1 MKVPAATMR
10 RRFLVGSALAALA
23 IGSPAFAQDS
33 QPGTTAGTAAGA
45 GDRGVAAA
53 TEPQAQPS
61 VEAGGL
67 TDIVVTA
74 RRRSESVQD
83 IPVSVQAISAAQIE
97 ARDLTSLEKIAAA
110 TPQFTVARAS
120 NGAGAQ
126 LTLRGIGSSATSIGI
141 EQSVAIVV
149 DGVYYGQGR
158 IINEGFFDLAR
169 VEILKG
175 PQSLFF
181 GKNATAGVISLTTA
195 DPGKEHEYI
204 GRIGYEFGSQQLYGE
219 AIASGPL
226 SDTVGLRLAVRG
238 SKMFEG
244 YYKNFAD
251 PTRYPTLDIATGVTN
266 PHVGAPSD
274 RDAPQEREL
283 IGRATLKYQPDDRLT
298 ITLKGSGS
306 YNETVGNG
314 WNYSAIRC
322 PSGFTTLN
330 PNYRCDGGFV
340 THQNKFPTDIAAV
353 YPYARSDGE
362 LFNKYK
368 SYQATGTINYRFDN
382 VTLTSITNYN
392 WNNNKFACD
401 CDFLGGAV
409 WATENS
415 TYHAFSEELRALT
428 NFDAPV
434 NLMIGGLYQKT
445 RRDFFQAVMFAGLE
459 NSTAAPADRYV
470 AYNKVSATDGETF
483 SGYGQVIWKIFPTV
497 EATAGVRYVH
507 ETKDSFF
514 TQPYVNA
521 ALTTIF
527 RPESAAANGTLLG
540 NQTFDDWSPDVTLS
554 WKPSRDILIYGAY
567 KTAYKSGGFSNS
579 AINSALVT
587 NNPAKDLAFQP
598 EKGRGFEAGIKTTLA
613 DNQLRAN
620 LGIYSYKYTN
630 LQVDYFNS
638 QVFAYV
644 TYNAGSARTKGVEL
658 ELEYA
663 PHAVPGLSI
672 HGTLNYSKARYLD
685 FLAPCFSGQST
696 EQGCALNSTG
706 AMVAPA
712 VAGTFQDLGGAPT
725 AVAPKWTG
733 TAGIGYDGDVGSGL
747 KFGGNIDVRYSG
759 SYLGS
764 SFGDTATRQG
774 AYAVLDSGIRIGTAN
789 DRWQLALIG
798 KNLTNEFYF
807 TGGGTAPLTGGGTGL
822 SQTPATPGGPRAVPG
837 DIIGYGAFPRS
848 VRLQLTFKY

>member
-1 MKVPAATMR
+1 MKVSVATMR
-10 RRFLVGSALAALA
+10 RRFLAGSALAAFAVANPALA
-23 IGSPAFAQDS
+23 QEA
-33 QPGTTAGTAAGA
+33 QPGTTAGTPDAA
-45 GDRGVAAA
+45 GDRGVAPA
-53 TEPQAQPS
+53 TDPQAQPRA
-61 VEAGGL
+61 EAGGL

-74 RRRSESVQD
+74 RRRTESVQD
-83 IPVSVQAISAAQIE
+83 IPVSVQAISAEQIQ

-195 DPGKEHEYI
+195 DPGDKREYL
-204 GRIGYEFGSQQLYGE
+204 GRIGYEFGAQQVYGE
-219 AIASGPL
+219 AVASGPL
-226 SDTVGLRLAVRG
+226 SDNLGLRIAVRG

-251 PTRYPTLDIATGVTN
+251 PTSYPTLDIATGATN

-298 ITLKGSGS
+298 VTLKGSGS

-314 WNYSAIRC
+314 WNYVAVKC
-322 PSGFTTLN
+322 PTGVTTLN
-330 PNYRCDGGFV
+330 PNYRCNGGFV
-340 THQNKFPTDIAAV
+340 THQNKIPTDIAAV
-353 YPYARSDGE
+353 YPFSRSDGE
-362 LFNKYK
+362 LYNKYK
-368 SYQATGTINYRFDN
+368 SYQGTGTINYRFDN

-401 CDFLGGAV
+401 CDFLGGAT

-428 NFDAPV
+428 DFDAPV
-434 NLMIGGLYQKT
+434 NLMVGGLYQKT
-445 RRDFFQAVMFAGLE
+445 RRDFFQAVAFGGLE
-459 NSTAAPADRYV
+459 DSTAAPADRYV
-470 AYNKVSATDGETF
+470 AYNKQSATDGETL
-483 SGYGQVIWKIFPTV
+483 SAYGQAIWKVVPTV
-497 EATAGVRYVH
+497 EVTAGVRYIH
-507 ETKDSFF
+507 ETKNSVF
-514 TQPYVNA
+514 TQPYVNG
-521 ALTTIF
+521 ALTGIF
-527 RPESAAANGTLLG
+527 QPESAPVDGTIFG
-540 NQTFDDWSPDVTLS
+540 DQTFNDWSPDVTIS
-554 WKPSRDILIYGAY
+554 WKPVRDILVYGAY

-579 AINSALVT
+579 AINSAQSP
-587 NNPAKDLAFQP
+587 NPSQDFAFNP

-620 LGIYSYKYTN
+620 LGLYSYKYTD
-630 LQVDYFNS
+630 LQIDYFNS
-638 QVFAYV
+638 QIFAYQ

-663 PHAVPGLSI
+663 PHSVAGLSL
-672 HGTLNYSKARYLD
+672 HGTLNYNKARYLD
-685 FLAPCFSGQST
+685 FIAPCFSGQSIAA
-696 EQGCALNSTG
+696 GCSLVNALG
-706 AMVAPA
+706 VPQ
-712 VAGTFQDLGGAPT
+712 QDLSRAPT
-725 AVAPKWTG
+725 AVAPKWTS
-733 TAGIGYDGDVGSGL
+733 TAGVSYDSDVGDRFNVGA
-747 KFGGNIDVRYSG
+747 NVDMRYSG
-759 SYLGS
+759 AYLGS
-764 SFGDTATRQG
+764 GFGDLATRQG
-774 AYAVLDSGIRIGTAN
+774 SYAVFDAGVRIGSQN

-798 KNLTNEFYF
+798 KNLTNRFYF
-807 TGGGTAPLTGGGTGL
+807 TGGGTAPLTGSGTG
-822 SQTPATPGGPRAVPG
+822 TATAVPG
-837 DIIGYGAFPRS
+837 DTLGYGAFPRQ
-848 VRLQLTFKY
+848 VKLQLTLRY